1 MKIKKKDKKE
11 YFVGGVLGGMAL
23 AQGALGLGQ
32 SVFGMFQR
40 ADAKKELRKLSQN
53 EPKAF
58 VPTALR
64 KLANEPVAKEY
75 MDSLETG
82 QQRRTSQAIS
92 SLGKGG
98 SRTMA
103 GALPSVMDAE
113 RRGELE
119 RVGMYEQQRKGAL
132 SQLAQAEQNV
142 QNLNTQRWLSKVG
155 VAQGEL
161 GAGQQNIFRGL
172 ESTAASLPYAYDA
185 FGGNKKKTTTLR
197 QYEDDTSNEDYYLNS
212 NPKSEDIIINKDG
225 GKVQTTEGAYSH
237 EKNPLLL
244 INKDGKLAKDKD
256 TGKAI
261 EVTGQETII
270 APKDTKKIEAL
281 ADKENGELS
290 KFIKSLMKKFRNK

>member
-11 YFVGGVLGGMAL
+11 YPLGGILGGVAL

-32 SVFGMFQR
+32 SIFGMFQR

-119 RVGMYEQQRKGAL
+119 RAGMYEQQRKGAL

-172 ESTAASLPYAYDA
+172 ESTAASLPYAYKA
-185 FGGNKKKTTTLR
+185 FGGNKTTQPTVGDIDLIKETEIPIKK
-197 QYEDDTSNEDYYLNS
+197 QPQMKPFE
-212 NPKSEDIIINKDG
+212 DG